1 MNNKKK
7 FYLFALLV
15 IFSAL
20 VAVFSGYFSP
30 KIPLLEPIFSIS
42 PSLTALIY
50 VLVFITLTTFSF
62 SVTAVTA
69 SGILFFTGPEVVFY
83 SLIGIMG
90 SSIIDF
96 YIAKKLGRTYVRSR
110 IARRRGK
117 LARLDKVV
125 EKNTF
130 KTILILSTIFFVP
143 PTIPNFL
150 GGIINI
156 KFRDYVLATFLGNM
170 PNTILTV
177 YLILGLIN
185 SNPLQIYLS
194 VLGLIVVSTIAL
206 YFYKGEV
213 GSLLRM
219 SFPWIYRKRR

>member
-1 MNNKKK
+1 MNNKDKY
-7 FYLFALLV
+7 YLFVLLV
-15 IFSAL
+15 IFSGL
-20 VAVFSGYFSP
+20 VAVFSGYYSP
-30 KIPLLEPIFSIS
+30 KIPLLEPIFTIS

-50 VLVFITLTTFSF
+50 VLVFIALTTFSF
-62 SVTAVTA
+62 SVTAMTA

-96 YIAKKLGRTYVRSR
+96 YIAKKLGRTYIRRRISR
-110 IARRRGK
+110 GRGK
-117 LARLDKVV
+117 LIKLDKIV

-130 KTILILSTIFFVP
+130 KTIFILSTVFFVP

-150 GGIINI
+150 GGVINI
-156 KFRDYVLATFLGNM
+156 KFRDYVLATFFGNM

-177 YLILGLIN
+177 YLILGLIH
-185 SNPLQIYLS
+185 SNPFQIYLS
-194 VLGLIVVSTIAL
+194 VLGLVAVSTTAL

-213 GSLLRM
+213 GSLLRL
-219 SFPWIYRKRR
+219 SFPWFYRKRR